1 MKYVK
6 LGNSDLTVSRICR
19 GCMGFGDPEEGFHK
33 WTLPYED
40 SKAIISYALDQG
52 ITFFD
57 TAMAYQSGTSEQFVG
72 RAIHELTQRDRVVI
86 ATKYTP
92 RNNPEL
98 MEKYTGAQWIERCI
112 DDFLQ
117 RLKTEYID
125 LYIMHSW
132 DYDTAIEESLRALTK
147 AHDEGKIR
155 AIGVSNCYAWQL
167 ARANDIADRLG
178 LQKFVSIQSH
188 YNLIAREDERELVK
202 LCHEDNIAMT
212 PYSALAAGRLSKHPG
227 ESSRRLELDA
237 YAKTKYDKTE
247 DEDEKVILRVAE
259 LADKKGVTMTEI
271 ALAWLLGKVTSP
283 VVGATKVHHIDGA
296 VKAVDL
302 VLTPEETAYLEEP
315 YVPHAL
321 VGVLGNASWKIQKK

>member
-1 MKYVK
+1 
-6 LGNSDLTVSRICR
+6 
-19 GCMGFGDPEEGFHK
+19 
-33 WTLPYED
+33 
-40 SKAIISYALDQG
+40 
-52 ITFFD
+52 
-57 TAMAYQSGTSEQFVG
+57 
-72 RAIHELTQRDRVVI
+72 
-86 ATKYTP
+86 
-92 RNNPEL
+92 
-98 MEKYTGAQWIERCI
+98 
-112 DDFLQ
+112 
-117 RLKTEYID
+117 
-125 LYIMHSW
+125 
-132 DYDTAIEESLRALTK
+132 
-147 AHDEGKIR
+147 
-155 AIGVSNCYAWQL
+155 
-167 ARANDIADRLG
+167 
-178 LQKFVSIQSH
+178 
-188 YNLIAREDERELVK
+188 
-202 LCHEDNIAMT
+202 MT

-237 YAKTKYDKTE
+237 YAKIKYDKTE